1 MLKGKT
7 NGRPGSNTEL
17 RTAAELGGLLRAAA
31 EPPELMPWS
40 RVEQLVASAPPVK
53 VPWWSTWA
61 IPVARQ
67 LRYALALFMVV
78 GLSAGTLAMM
88 PAHSDFVGT
97 LVLTEMPTTWSPDG
111 PALNEVRSV
120 AETRFAELAH
130 PQSELYIMVGERAG
144 RDELAFVLM
153 GVPEHAARGF
163 IDELQGKYPA
173 LSAFATDYSPIE
185 SGRFGSRLNEL
196 AYSISHRGALEQ
208 LPVNELKS
216 HVLKSLGNS
225 GFGVENIEISRRVDG
240 TIVIE
245 VEASIEV
252 AVEMGRTQEE
262 LADFGLSK
270 ELVGSE
276 NYQRLVSE
284 VAAP

>member
-1 MLKGKT
+1 MLKRKT
-7 NGRPGSNTEL
+7 NGRPGSNQGL
-17 RTAAELGGLLRAAA
+17 RPDAELGGLLRAAG

-53 VPWWSTWA
+53 VPWWSNWA
-61 IPVARQ
+61 VPVVRQ
-67 LRYALALFMVV
+67 LRYALALFIVLGV
-78 GLSAGTLAMM
+78 GVGTLAMM

-97 LVLTEMPTTWSPDG
+97 LVLTEMPNTWSPDG
-111 PALNEVRSV
+111 PAFNEVRSA
-120 AETRFAELAH
+120 AEARFAELAH
-130 PQSELYIMVGERAG
+130 PQSELYVMVGERAG

-153 GVPEHAARGF
+153 GLPEEAAQGF
-163 IDELQGKYPA
+163 ISELQEKYPA
-173 LSAFATDYSPIE
+173 LSAFETDYQSIDA
-185 SGRFGSRLNEL
+185 GRFGSRLNEL

-225 GFGVENIEISRRVDG
+225 GFGVENIEISRRADG

-252 AVEMGRTQEE
+252 AVEMGRTQED
-262 LADFGLSK
+262 LADFGLSEK
-270 ELVGSE
+270 LVGSE